1 MPRFPLRI
9 GLTGGIG
16 SGKSTVAGI
25 FERFGVP
32 VIDTD
37 AIAHELVKPGQ
48 PALKRLVAEF
58 GESILDA
65 RGALNRRQL
74 AKRIFQNPEERH
86 RLVGILHPLIREE
99 VGRRLEALDAP
110 YCLIAVPL
118 LIEARFTDLVDR
130 VLVIDADESEQIR
143 RIRLRSNL
151 PEDEIRNIL
160 AAQADRRTRLDAA
173 DDVIRN
179 DRDIGYLETE
189 VARLHSKYLS
199 LALERT

>member
-86 RLVGILHPLIREE
+86 RLEGILHPLIREE